1 MNKSRRQ
8 ELKLTISELEE
19 IQTRIEMVKDEE
31 SDAFEN
37 LPDGLKYSEK
47 GEKMSENVET
57 LNDVYD
63 SIFDMIDSIN
73 ETIE

>member
-8 ELKLTISELEE
+8 ELKLIISELEE

-37 LPDGLKYSEK
+37 LPEGLKYSEK

-57 LNDVYD
+57 LNEVYD

>member
-8 ELKLTISELEE
+8 ELKLIISELEE

-31 SDAFEN
+31 GDAFEN
-37 LPDGLKYSEK
+37 LPDGIKYSEK

-63 SIFDMIDSIN
+63 SIFDIIDSIN